1 MADLPF
7 TLDQLRILRAIVSEG
22 SFKKAADSLYVTQPA
37 VSLQIQNLEKQLEIC
52 LFDRGGRKAQLT
64 EAGKVLINYCDSI
77 LNQCQE
83 ACRAIEDLQQ
93 LKGGSL
99 VIGASQTTGTY
110 LMPRMLGLFRQKY
123 PEVKVE
129 LHVHSTRRTGWSVAN
144 GQIDLAVIGGE
155 LPTELNE
162 LLDVI
167 PYATDELALVLPP
180 KHPFAKLPELN
191 KEDLY
196 RLDFVS
202 LDSQS
207 TTRKV
212 LDQLLASAGLDVQR
226 LRIEMELNSLEA
238 IKNAVQSGLGA
249 ALLPVVSIERE
260 IAAKTLYKPL
270 VLDLEVRRELKL
282 IRHPARYR
290 SRAAEAFLIDIL
302 PVFASKGFELSLDKQ
317 GQKPTISLKPI

>member
-1 MADLPF
+1 M
-7 TLDQLRILRAIVSEG
+7 
-22 SFKKAADSLYVTQPA
+22 TQPA

-64 EAGKVLINYCDSI
+64 EAGEILISYCDSI

-83 ACRAIEDLQQ
+83 ACRAIDDLQS

-110 LMPRMLGLFRQKY
+110 LMPRMIGLFRQKY
-123 PEVKVE
+123 PDVTVQ
-129 LHVHSTRRTGWSVAN
+129 LQVHSTRRTGWSVAN
-144 GQIDLAVIGGE
+144 GQIDLAIIGGE
-155 LPTELNE
+155 LPSELNE

-167 PYATDELALVLPP
+167 PYATDELALVLPIN
-180 KHPFAKLPELN
+180 HPLAKLTELT

-196 RLDFVS
+196 RINFVS
-202 LDSQS
+202 LDAQS

-212 LDQLLASAGLDVQR
+212 LDQLLANSGLDVQR

-260 IAAKTLYKPL
+260 IAARTLHKPI
-270 VLDLEVRRELKL
+270 VIDLEVHRELKL

-290 SRAAEAFLIDIL
+290 SRAAEAFLENIL
-302 PVFASKGFELSLDKQ
+302 PVFASEESQFKKQITSKQ
-317 GQKPTISLKPI
+317 G

>member
-77 LNQCQE
+77 LNQCHE

-162 LLDVI
+162 LLDII